1 LHLARALAARRARD
15 EVDVLVVTAGVHE
28 VTGEEAL
35 IPERATI
42 RGACLSVGQEYPHIR
57 VRHVDVDLAPAPAGA
72 ARAGAA
78 LVRELAETH
87 APPST
92 AHRHERRWALGHAR
106 VPPAPRPA
114 GSVLRRR
121 GTYLITGGLGSIGI
135 IISQYLAQ
143 RYAARLVLVGRTPVP
158 PRDRWPAPGDEE
170 AADAADPAA
179 TRARSIRAIERMG
192 GEVLYVQADVADERR
207 MHDAIDLAHRRFGP
221 IHGVIHGAGIV
232 GDDHEIGDCDAAS
245 CARHFSAK
253 ARGATVLASVLA
265 GEPLDF
271 CLLMSSL
278 TSVLGGVGQSAY
290 AASNLFLDAF
300 ARARN
305 RTGGLRWLSVNW
317 DVWRVGSAR
326 TSHAGA
332 SGTLRELGMNAAE
345 AVEILE
351 RVLVLVDAGQLIVST
366 GDLDLRVGQ
375 WLDRRS
381 LGLRQTAGA
390 GARTRAPRPSLGT
403 AFLPPRDE
411 TERRVA
417 GIWCDAFG
425 VEEIGVDDRFAEL
438 GGHSLLAVR
447 IVAELRRV
455 FELDLPVRAL
465 FDAPTVGA
473 LARRIREA
481 VAAEVAAL
489 GEEEAEHLVF
499 GN

>member
-1 LHLARALAARRARD
+1 
-15 EVDVLVVTAGVHE
+15 
-28 VTGEEAL
+28 
-35 IPERATI
+35 
-42 RGACLSVGQEYPHIR
+42 
-57 VRHVDVDLAPAPAGA
+57 
-72 ARAGAA
+72 
-78 LVRELAETH
+78 
-87 APPST
+87 
-92 AHRHERRWALGHAR
+92 
-106 VPPAPRPA
+106 
-114 GSVLRRR
+114 
-121 GTYLITGGLGSIGI
+121 
-135 IISQYLAQ
+135 
-143 RYAARLVLVGRTPVP
+143 
-158 PRDRWPAPGDEE
+158 
-170 AADAADPAA
+170 
-179 TRARSIRAIERMG
+179 
-192 GEVLYVQADVADERR
+192 
-207 MHDAIDLAHRRFGP
+207 
-221 IHGVIHGAGIV
+221 
-232 GDDHEIGDCDAAS
+232 
-245 CARHFSAK
+245 
-253 ARGATVLASVLA
+253 
-265 GEPLDF
+265 
-271 CLLMSSL
+271 
-278 TSVLGGVGQSAY
+278 
-290 AASNLFLDAF
+290 
-300 ARARN
+300 
-305 RTGGLRWLSVNW
+305 
-317 DVWRVGSAR
+317 
-326 TSHAGA
+326 
-332 SGTLRELGMNAAE
+332 MNAAE